1 MFTLIFREM
10 RDIQRAR
17 MRGRAH
23 AATWLHV
30 KSKFQPAE
38 KRASVV
44 VGTVT
49 PFTSSNYCQAG
60 ARYRGRQLHDYIDEI
75 NDFAWCC
82 TRLPGVFQHEAAR
95 VYPKSAAKAI
105 CALQRRAKSD
115 QGFLSFSFSLFPSL
129 FVARARD
136 IYDIVLQSRTRWRN
150 SKYERGKFG
159 GK

>member
-1 MFTLIFREM
+1 MFTLIFRVSA
-10 RDIQRAR
+10 RHPARA
-17 MRGRAH
+17 RAH

-60 ARYRGRQLHDYIDEI
+60 ARYRRRQLHDYIDEI
-75 NDFAWCC
+75 NDFASCC
-82 TRLPGVFQHEAAR
+82 TRLPGVFQHESAR
-95 VYPKSAAKAI
+95 VYPKSATKAI
-105 CALQRRAKSD
+105 CALQRRAKS
-115 QGFLSFSFSLFPSL
+115 GSLSLSLCR
-129 FVARARD
+129 ARAM
-136 IYDIVLQSRTRWRN
+136 YHIVLQSRTRWRN
-150 SKYERGKFG
+150 SKYESGKFG